1 MLISFFMGFCC
12 GDRVNTLSLKEEFTK
27 RVENSSFHRFASKEQ
42 ESYKNT
48 GDFLTSDLTSDLT
61 SEIGSDFGSDKTRYK
76 KNRFHP
82 PPVLKF

>member
-1 MLISFFMGFCC
+1 
-12 GDRVNTLSLKEEFTK
+12 LKEEFTK

-61 SEIGSDFGSDKTRYK
+61 SEIGSDFGSDETRYK

-82 PPVLKF
+82 PPIGEKEEASTLIKSQKGACILNY